1 MEEENV
7 LAPAVQAFCET
18 VKLKF
23 QQFRRVV
30 PKGSNSALTG
40 AFVEELVRG
49 FVGTWISPS
58 LLMHGTLYPHD
69 TYKLLPPGPSPWPE
83 GCFPKQIDGI
93 VYDPRLGPAIIR
105 EGSFLVTH
113 PAFCRG
119 IIEIKTSEQDL
130 KGFKTRLEVLHWQY
144 LVGCSCA
151 GPQSVMGIVI
161 QDSNPE
167 RHACPRL
174 FDSVYPIFILFKEEE
189 GEYEPNC
196 PMIET
201 MIRTIFRNAQFSIT
215 CSL

>member
-1 MEEENV
+1 MIENV
-7 LAPAVQAFCET
+7 LAAAVQAFYET
-18 VKLKF
+18 VKLKL

-30 PKGSNSALTG
+30 PKGSNPALTG

-69 TYKLLPPGPSPWPE
+69 TYKSLPPGPSPPPE
-83 GCFPKQIDGI
+83 ECFPKQIDGI

-105 EGSFLVTH
+105 EGNFLVTH

-119 IIEIKTSEQDL
+119 IIEIKTSEADL
-130 KGFKTRLEVLHWQY
+130 KGFANRLKVLHWQY
-144 LVGCSCA
+144 LVGCSYA

-167 RHACPRL
+167 RHGCPPL
-174 FDSVYPIFILFKEEE
+174 FDSAYPIFLLFKELE

-196 PMIET
+196 PMIEI
-201 MIRTIFRNAQFSIT
+201 MIRTIFRNAQFPISST
-215 CSL
+215 L